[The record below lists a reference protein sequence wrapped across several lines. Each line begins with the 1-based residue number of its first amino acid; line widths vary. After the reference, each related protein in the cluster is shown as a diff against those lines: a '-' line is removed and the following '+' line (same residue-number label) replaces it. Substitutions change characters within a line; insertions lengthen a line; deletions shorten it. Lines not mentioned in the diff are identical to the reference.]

1 MFMEALQTALFENP
15 LGIYIALAI
24 VAVLGLISYQN
35 WRTFKSAWLTI
46 VALIAGATVFTV
58 STLVVTDREKIRAAC
73 DEIAKALNNRNMLIV
88 EHFLDRDFTGQGRYK
103 SRKQTL
109 ARLARDLKDY
119 RITSVELKILNLN
132 ARDDLATMLVR
143 SDIKS
148 KTIGA
153 IWLKWR
159 VVWIK
164 QPKGWLVYKVKGP
177 EIGPAD
183 AENEK

>member
-88 EHFLDRDFTGQGRYK
+88 EHFLDR
-103 SRKQTL
+103 
-109 ARLARDLKDY
+109 
-119 RITSVELKILNLN
+119 
-132 ARDDLATMLVR
+132 
-143 SDIKS
+143 
-148 KTIGA
+148 
-153 IWLKWR
+153 
-159 VVWIK
+159 
-164 QPKGWLVYKVKGP
+164 
-177 EIGPAD
+177 
-183 AENEK
+183 